1 MRNEVLIY
9 NKKVI
14 VEYLYAFIFNKGK
27 VKAILNITINLYKK
41 LRGFFMFYKK
51 RKNLFL
57 KDEKEFLR
65 LKNFLKFED

>member
-1 MRNEVLIY
+1 
-9 NKKVI
+9 
-14 VEYLYAFIFNKGK
+14 
-27 VKAILNITINLYKK
+27 INLYKK
-41 LRGFFMFYKK
+41 LRGFFIFYKK